1 MTTLGWVSDLQIF
14 CKRYQGRV
22 FPSIVLLQVRKSWI
36 QEILA
41 WGIQNP
47 RLWNKLKEFGILGYT
62 DKVSVFQYLENV
74 RNPQRVIQNP
84 RTSRG
89 ELSMSKS
96 SMQCT
101 AFPSDV
107 TSAKTMKRR
116 PYWSTINSVLRE
128 FFLVLIN
135 KFAAFLVSG
144 PGVLFGS
151 NKQVCRF
158 SREWTH
164 SIIQKT
170 ASWILCIGISRR
182 MSYGPE
188 QPEWCLSNLNSL
200 WTCSIF
206 QLHRCPLSDP
216 L

>member
-1 MTTLGWVSDLQIF
+1 MTTLGWVNDLQIF

-22 FPSIVLLQVRKSWI
+22 FPRIALLQVRKSWI

-62 DKVSVFQYLENV
+62 DKVSVFQNLENV

-89 ELSMSKS
+89 ELYMSKS

-116 PYWSTINSVLRE
+116 PYWSTIRE
-128 FFLVLIN
+128 L
-135 KFAAFLVSG
+135 
-144 PGVLFGS
+144 
-151 NKQVCRF
+151 KQRRF
-158 SREWTH
+158 SATH
-164 SIIQKT
+164 VNRKWGLLPFYMPGHYQICIAEFLFSYKDDLPKGFNQTT
-170 ASWILCIGISRR
+170 AQCCKKSTSGWR
-182 MSYGPE
+182 P
-188 QPEWCLSNLNSL
+188 PHKNAVA
-200 WTCSIF
+200 
-206 QLHRCPLSDP
+206 
-216 L
+216 

>member
-22 FPSIVLLQVRKSWI
+22 FPRIVLLQVRKSWI

-144 PGVLFGS
+144 HTL
-151 NKQVCRF
+151 
-158 SREWTH
+158 
-164 SIIQKT
+164 
-170 ASWILCIGISRR
+170 
-182 MSYGPE
+182 
-188 QPEWCLSNLNSL
+188 
-200 WTCSIF
+200 
-206 QLHRCPLSDP
+206 
-216 L
+216 

>member
-47 RLWNKLKEFGILGYT
+47 RLWNKLKKFGILGYT

-144 PGVLFGS
+144 HTLWFRKQPVEYFALVLVGECPTVRNS
-151 NKQVCRF
+151 QSDA
-158 SREWTH
+158 SR
-164 SIIQKT
+164 I
-170 ASWILCIGISRR
+170 
-182 MSYGPE
+182 
-188 QPEWCLSNLNSL
+188 
-200 WTCSIF
+200 
-206 QLHRCPLSDP
+206 
-216 L
+216 